1 MSVRGVATHTIAA
14 GKLVWSEGKLDAV
27 KGAGRYVDRP
37 AFAPYFEATRR
48 QAEAKQPRAVV
59 RQAAE

>member
-1 MSVRGVATHTIAA
+1 MTVRGAATHTLSQ
-14 GKLVWSEGKLDAV
+14 GKVVWAEGKLNAV

-37 AFAPYFEATRR
+37 TFAPYFEATRR
-48 QAEAKQPRAVV
+48 QSEAKQPRAVV